1 MKNNEYD
8 GKIKQ
13 PSMVRL
19 WFKKALKHI
28 AVGAVALGVVAGA
41 VFGFAGCGQQ
51 VNPGPEPTP
60 PTPVDPNPPVVN
72 PLPEDPAFKN
82 VDFDEFL
89 TSYKEEGVE
98 FFNEFVKPEITEG
111 KGDVLS
117 ETINFNSSDDYSL
130 DRISY
135 AYIHKTGDTA
145 RKFDVVNVRLSAPI
159 KFDDILNEDVEQ
171 NDVVPVIQNTLSFE
185 FDAKEDVNRSDLKD
199 ALYYRIGKM
208 SSKVDANA
216 RTFLGNTTT
225 KNSFGNTVYTYNVLS
240 VKDNKINTSSID
252 LLAQDLDDAQLIE
265 KLNDDNKFKEII
277 FAAAGSNETKS
288 YTLQGENI
296 FTSEYKAE
304 FQKENPGP
312 VDPSTDKKIESV
324 QDLVTKYPTEL
335 NQGLQGA
342 YDHIVEKIFPIR
354 VNNFDKNK
362 LSETKWNLQEDA
374 NGAIS
379 KINYYGKYD
388 NRVFFVASVNL
399 NNPINLKDFTE
410 KNVVT
415 KLQEA
420 IKNDATYKD
429 KFDVQFNYSTSSA
442 EQYKGL
448 AEAVYTKAGLYEKNA
463 TYFIS
468 SQWGSSE
475 DGTLGSY
482 RNTNI
487 LQVTATGI
495 KTVTVKISDNGDLVT
510 NVTNGNCTISSP
522 TSYEFGEYTI
532 DAQTNKVAKTSFSL
546 FHEDTG
552 KYNIEDFGDE
562 LLF

>member
-171 NDVVPVIQNTLSFE
+171 NDVIPVIQNTLSFE

-342 YDHIVEKIFPIR
+342 YDHIVEKVLP
-354 VNNFDKNK
+354 NEMDGSKFDASK

-388 NRVFFVASVNL
+388 NRIFFVTSVNL
-399 NNPINLKDFTE
+399 NSPLNIKDLTDKNIVSELQKAINGS
-410 KNVVT
+410 
-415 KLQEA
+415 
-420 IKNDATYKD
+420 TYNYEIN
-429 KFDVQFNYSTSSA
+429 FNYDEDAKTN
-442 EQYKGL
+442 YPGL
-448 AEAVYTKAGLYEKNA
+448 AEAVFTAEGLNEENA
-463 TYFIS
+463 TYYIS
-468 SQWGSSE
+468 SVQPGLSE
-475 DGTLGSY
+475 LG
-482 RNTNI
+482 NTKTALI
-487 LQVTATGI
+487 LQVSNNGI
-495 KTVTVKISDNGDLVT
+495 KQMSIEVRDDVNGLINNVNSGYYKT
-510 NVTNGNCTISSP
+510 NDKSS
-522 TSYEFGEYTI
+522 YDFGEYTI
-532 DAQTNKVAKTSFSL
+532 DAQANQVAKTSFSL
-546 FHEDTG
+546 YHEDTG